1 MLESYQI
8 ERLNLMKEILSHIG
22 DSFIL
27 KGGTALKFYYGL
39 DRYSEDL
46 DFDTTSNGV
55 NIKKALEKHKDFK
68 KWIIHDKKD
77 TEFST
82 RFTIDYGATN
92 EFGAYP
98 LKIDISARDK
108 AKIKSGLL
116 KYSKINGVNVYN
128 IETIAQMKR
137 QAFLSRNKI
146 RDFYD
151 IGFLLDKY
159 PQCFDMQNLMDIENK
174 IQYMGA
180 DELNLLLINE
190 VETHKLNIENDDE
203 IVCNYAE
210 KILDKINK
218 LQNESQISNTHTITK
233 SKQIS
238 SISKKSKSKSNEN
251 GEINL

>member
-46 DFDTTSNGV
+46 DFDTISSGA

-68 KWIIHDKKD
+68 NWKIHDKKD

-92 EFGAYP
+92 ELGAYP
-98 LKIDISARDK
+98 LKIEVSARDK
-108 AKIKSGLL
+108 EKIKNGLL
-116 KYSKINGVNVYN
+116 KFSNIDGVNVYD

-159 PQCFDMQNLMDIENK
+159 PQCFDAQNLIDIENK

-190 VETHKLNIENDDE
+190 VETHKLKIENDDE
-203 IVCNYAE
+203 IVCDYAE

-218 LQNESQISNTHTITK
+218 LQSESQINNTHTAQK
-233 SKQIS
+233 SKQTPN
-238 SISKKSKSKSNEN
+238 ISKKSKSKSNEN
-251 GEINL
+251 GGINL